1 MRLMIEKVRTLL
13 SNRGRQFLD
22 GRRVTT
28 MQVLRDALQ
37 SWESTD
43 VFLFPDYT
51 PRLAEFQPRQ
61 ISACNCKGIKRLNGV
76 LRMDLRREEMDSTS
90 SQTKIISLAFL
101 VDRWAT

>member
-1 MRLMIEKVRTLL
+1 MRLTIEKVWTLL

-43 VFLFPDYT
+43 VFLSPDYT

-76 LRMDLRREEMDSTS
+76 FRMDLRREEMDSTS
-90 SQTKIISLAFL
+90 SQTKKNNITGFSCG
-101 VDRWAT
+101 